1 MNKKKQIVNVVRYW
15 WKRSEDSIKS
25 AEREIN
31 ARDFRFAI
39 NRLYYLLFYAVSAA
53 LLERNQDFKKHS
65 GVRSAFHREFV
76 KKNLLDKKLGKL
88 YDQLFENRQEGDYIA
103 LLDFDELY
111 VKEKLNNCKIFLDKL
126 RSLIKSLK

>member
-1 MNKKKQIVNVVRYW
+1 LNKKKQIVNVVRYW

-25 AEREIN
+25 VEREIN

-126 RSLIKSLK
+126 RPLIKSLK

>member
-1 MNKKKQIVNVVRYW
+1 MKEKKQIVNVVRYW

-39 NRLYYLLFYAVSAA
+39 NRLYYSLFYAVSAA

-76 KKNLLDKKLGKL
+76 KKNLLDEKLGKL
-88 YDQLFENRQEGDYIA
+88 YDQLFEDRQEGDYIA

-126 RSLIKSLK
+126 KPLIKSLK